1 MDFNGTRAHAK
12 WNLMWPNSS
21 RALGL
26 KALPCV
32 KISHHFFHVIPI
44 NKYHENNDNNNNKTE
59 HYIVRIN

>member
-1 MDFNGTRAHAK
+1 MLEAMDFNGIRAHAK
-12 WNLMWPNSS
+12 WNLMWPKSS

-44 NKYHENNDNNNNKTE
+44 NKYHEK
-59 HYIVRIN
+59 IK